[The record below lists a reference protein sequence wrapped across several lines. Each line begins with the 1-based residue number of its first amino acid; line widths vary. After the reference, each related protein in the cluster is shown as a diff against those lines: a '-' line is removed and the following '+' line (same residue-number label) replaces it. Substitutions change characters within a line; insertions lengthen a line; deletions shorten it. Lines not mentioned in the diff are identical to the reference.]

1 MGITAG
7 TVPLFVLLPVR
18 HVDTQ
23 MDCVL
28 VKQDGR
34 VQNVLTVKEVCKNFL
49 IFCVAMLSPVTF
61 AQEKAKCTLVLDINE
76 MCFVNASTFHT
87 FSSSNYAITMNYR

>member
-34 VQNVLTVKEVCKNFL
+34 VQNVLTVKETKRLLN
-49 IFCVAMLSPVTF
+49 AMNPMERIVSIHAVVTVQYHLLSTLLSS
-61 AQEKAKCTLVLDINE
+61 AQI
-76 MCFVNASTFHT
+76 
-87 FSSSNYAITMNYR
+87 

>member
-1 MGITAG
+1 MFDWLSGRLAEMGITAG

-34 VQNVLTVKEVCKNFL
+34 VQNVLTVKEN
-49 IFCVAMLSPVTF
+49 AMNPMERIVSIHAVVTVQYHLLSTLLSS
-61 AQEKAKCTLVLDINE
+61 AQI
-76 MCFVNASTFHT
+76 
-87 FSSSNYAITMNYR
+87 